1 MLRKHINDDTL
12 HSVDV
17 KDRDDVIGP
26 CNCPQSGCQSSDG
39 GFPYEK
45 GNVVL
50 EEYGGFSGDYVTCY
64 SCKCCDSKGFLFSG
78 ERPYRSYCFMNEV
91 RDISTIYPSPFPMP
105 RAVYDDPVL
114 IKRIH
119 EKKQLQ
125 SQDQKNLKNESACY
139 IATAV
144 YGSSS
149 NPSVIALRAF
159 RDRSLNTNPFGRFLV
174 MIYYKTSP
182 PLAKFL
188 KDSHFA
194 NEIVRKLLDKLVIA
208 TKEKK

>member
-17 KDRDDVIGP
+17 KDRDDVVGP

-39 GFPYEK
+39 DFPYKK

-50 EEYGGFSGDYVTCY
+50 EEYGGGSGDYVTSY
-64 SCKCCDSKGFLFSG
+64 ACKCCDSKGILYSG
-78 ERPYRSYCFMNEV
+78 ERPYRNYCFSFSV

-105 RAVYDDPVL
+105 RTVYDDPEL
-114 IKRIH
+114 IKRVQR
-119 EKKQLQ
+119 KKQSQ
-125 SQDQKNLKNESACY
+125 SQDKQSEENESTCY

-149 NPSVIALRAF
+149 DSSVIALRAF
-159 RDRSLNTNPFGRFLV
+159 RDRHLNTNFFGRFFVL
-174 MIYYKTSP
+174 IYYKTSP
-182 PLAKFL
+182 PLARWL

-194 NEIVRKLLDKLVIA
+194 NEMARQVLDRLVTAI
-208 TKEKK
+208 KEKK